1 MPNLLREFEAR
12 LGSVVEGAFGAM
24 FRSTVQPAELAK
36 AASKEMSRSRKLSI
50 GKMYVSN
57 VYFVFVSQKD
67 ADTMGDLI
75 PTIEGELESY
85 LLAFARER
93 DYHCVTRPIVRFSVD
108 PDFKRA
114 GKFDIVGQQMTP
126 DAIYQEL
133 GRVAGVTDELEEQ
146 DWHGKPPAPGA
157 SPQAFNPTPP
167 RPAVADPWAGAPTA
181 PPSSQAVAGAPT
193 APPPPAVAPTAA
205 PIPPAPP
212 AVPAVPVA
220 PPVPPVPPVP
230 VPMPVPDPHAVGH
243 APISGSG
250 TPRPTPPVA
259 HPTAVVSESD
269 PETVPVAS
277 SFLIASVVLPGK
289 GEIELDPQRR
299 YIAGRQSTCDLP
311 IPDANISRQH
321 AELSWDGST
330 WSVRDLGSTNG
341 TAVNGSKLVGA
352 ASLINGDRITLGT
365 STLIFHEANRSG

>member
-1 MPNLLREFEAR
+1 MPNILGEFEAR
-12 LGSVVEGAFGAM
+12 LGNIVEGAFGAM

-36 AASKEMSRSRKLSI
+36 AASKEMTRSRKLSI

-57 VYFVFVSQKD
+57 VYFIFVSGKD
-67 ADTMGDLI
+67 ADSLGDLI
-75 PTIEGELESY
+75 STIEGELESY

-108 PDFKRA
+108 PSIKRA
-114 GKFDIVGQQMTP
+114 GKFDIIGQQMTP
-126 DAIYQEL
+126 DAIYAEL

-146 DWHGKPPAPGA
+146 DWQDRQPEPVAPAP
-157 SPQAFNPTPP
+157 PQPAF
-167 RPAVADPWAGAPTA
+167 VDPWADS
-181 PPSSQAVAGAPT
+181 PPIQADDGVHITPPVAVP
-193 APPPPAVAPTAA
+193 A
-205 PIPPAPP
+205 PIPNTVAPRPAPP
-212 AVPAVPVA
+212 AAV
-220 PPVPPVPPVP
+220 
-230 VPMPVPDPHAVGH
+230 
-243 APISGSG
+243 
-250 TPRPTPPVA
+250 
-259 HPTAVVSESD
+259 PTAVVSDSG

-289 GEIELDPQRR
+289 GEVELDPHRR

-341 TAVNGSKLVGA
+341 TAVNGSKLVGS
-352 ASLINGDRITLGT
+352 ASLMNGDQITLGT
-365 STLIFHEANRSG
+365 STLIFHEANRGG